1 MQEKK
6 TSVFSNSL
14 IWFGAAI
21 SIAEIMTGT
30 LLAPLGMAKGT
41 AAILL
46 GHLIGCTL
54 FYFAGRMGGETGK
67 SSMETARISFGQK
80 GSLLFAVLNVIQLAG
95 WTAIMIIG
103 GARAAGT
110 ISASLTGSHME
121 WIWSLVIGG
130 LILVW
135 ILIGV
140 TGLGKMNAV
149 VMSALFLLTIVMS
162 VIIFK
167 GKSPGLAEGSISFG
181 AAVELSVAMPLSW
194 LPVVSDYTRSA
205 QKPRAAAMASTVTY
219 FIASSWMY
227 LIGMGAAVYTA
238 ESDIAA
244 IFLKAGLGAA
254 GLVIFIASTVTT
266 TFLDTYS
273 AGVSASSISSRL
285 HAKKVAVFVCVMGT
299 VLAILTPM
307 EQFENFLY
315 LIGSVF
321 APMIA
326 IMIAD
331 YFILKQ
337 DFSADSVNARNLIL
351 WVIGFIIYRI
361 FMKIDTPVGNT
372 LPVMLI
378 IILLSVI
385 SHQFVRR
392 TQTC

>member
-1 MQEKK
+1 MIEKK
-6 TSVFSNSL
+6 TSIFGSSL

-30 LLAPLGMAKGT
+30 LLAPLGMKKGI

-46 GHLIGCTL
+46 GHLIGCVL
-54 FYFAGRMGGETGK
+54 FYFAGLIGGETGK
-67 SSMETARISFGQK
+67 SSMETARLSFGQT
-80 GSLLFAVLNVIQLAG
+80 GSLLFSVLNVIQLAG

-103 GARAAGT
+103 GARAAGS
-110 ISASLTGSHME
+110 ISASLTGANME
-121 WIWSLVIGG
+121 WLWSLIIGG

-140 TGLGKMNAV
+140 TGLGKINTV
-149 VMSALFLLTIVMS
+149 VMSALFLLTIIMS
-162 VIIFK
+162 VIVFK
-167 GKSPGLAEGSISFG
+167 GKSPSLAEGSISFG

-194 LPVVSDYTRSA
+194 LPVISDYTRTA
-205 QKPRAAAMASTVTY
+205 QKPRSATLASTVTY

-254 GLVIFIASTVTT
+254 GLIIFIASTVTT

-273 AGVSASSISSRL
+273 AGVSAASISSKFN
-285 HAKKVAVFVCVMGT
+285 AKKVAVFVCVIGT
-299 VLAILTPM
+299 ALAILAPI

-326 IMIAD
+326 VMIAD
-331 YFILKQ
+331 YFLLKQ
-337 DFSADSVNARNLIL
+337 DFSRESFNIRNLIL
-351 WVIGFIIYRI
+351 WGVGFIIYRI
-361 FMKIDTPVGNT
+361 FMRIDTPVGNT
-372 LPVMLI
+372 LPVMFI

-385 SHQFVRR
+385 TYQFVRR